1 MQTGFFGFVKERH
14 DNYPYEVMDV
24 SLLQQIQI
32 TAQQVAEAISS
43 VLGIEVTIVDDTLT
57 RIAGTG
63 DHKQTIGQ
71 VVAGRSLYQKVL
83 QEKKEIIIT
92 DVTTDAQCRDCDRQP
107 VCKQLAELCCPIL
120 IGTEVI
126 GIIGLIAFSAE
137 HRQEIIAKNERLLTF
152 IRRMG
157 ELLAAKAAEADSM
170 NRLLFMKN
178 QLQTVLNF
186 ITEGVLAIDNTARI
200 ISINYTAET
209 MFRVKAQDVIGFHIN
224 EVFPGSPIPDVLRD
238 GAGFANREVNIWQ
251 QGRQHHYM
259 INAKPMIVDGRIQG
273 TVASLRL
280 ITSGTDIT
288 GSCRKQVIAF
298 ADILGSSAMMEGV
311 KAQARKAAATASTVL
326 ITGESGTGKEL
337 FAQAIHGE
345 SSRGS
350 GPFIA
355 VNCAAI
361 PENLLESELFGY
373 EEGSFT
379 GARKGGKPG
388 KFQLAN
394 GGTLFLDEIGDM
406 PLSLQAKMLR
416 VLQERTVEPVGCM
429 RVLPVDVRIIA
440 ATNRNLEQLVAAGQ
454 FREDLFYRLHVFVL
468 EIPPLRE
475 RKEDIRELADYLL
488 RKHAG
493 SAGKDVSGFTDEAYG
508 TLEQYDWPGNIRE
521 LENAVECTVIR
532 AEGSRITKADLP
544 LKVSCQAGERPRQA
558 KQPVAVSPAE
568 EMERQAITAALQLFG
583 FTVEGKKQAA
593 AHLGMGIAT
602 LYRKLKKYQL

>member
-1 MQTGFFGFVKERH
+1 M
-14 DNYPYEVMDV
+14 

-63 DHKQTIGQ
+63 DHKNTIGQ
-71 VVAGRSLYQKVL
+71 IIAGRSLYQKVL
-83 QEKKEIIIT
+83 EDKKEIIIT
-92 DVTTDAQCRDCDRQP
+92 DVTTDEQCRSCDRQSA
-107 VCKQLAELCCPIL
+107 CKQLAELCCPIL
-120 IGTEVI
+120 IGAKVI

-137 HRQEIIAKNERLLTF
+137 HRQEIITKNVRLLAF

-186 ITEGVLAIDNTARI
+186 IAEGVLAIDNTARI
-200 ISINYTAET
+200 ISINYAAET

-224 EVFPGSPIPDVLRD
+224 EVFPGSPIPDVLRE
-238 GAGFANREVNIWQ
+238 GVGFANREVNIWQ
-251 QGRQHHYM
+251 HGRQHHYM
-259 INAKPMIVDGRIQG
+259 INAKPMIVDGMIQG
-273 TVASLRL
+273 TVASLRMVTAAVDYAGMSNKPVL
-280 ITSGTDIT
+280 SFEAII
-288 GSCRKQVIAF
+288 
-298 ADILGSSAMMEGV
+298 GSSTVMQEI
-311 KAQARKAAATASTVL
+311 KIQARKAAATASTVL
-326 ITGESGTGKEL
+326 ITGESGTGKEI
-337 FAQAIHGE
+337 FAQAIHCE
-345 SSRGS
+345 SNRSTK
-350 GPFIA
+350 PFVA

-388 KFQLAN
+388 KFQVAN

-406 PLSLQAKMLR
+406 PLALQAKILR
-416 VLQERTVEPVGCM
+416 VLQERMVEPVGCM

-468 EIPPLRE
+468 MLPALRE
-475 RKEDIRELADYLL
+475 RRGDVRQLADYLL
-488 RKHAG
+488 QKHTGPVAEG
-493 SAGKDVSGFTDEAYG
+493 VRMFTDDAYEA
-508 TLEQYDWPGNIRE
+508 LEQYAWPGNIRE
-521 LENAVECTVIR
+521 LENTIECTVIR
-532 AEGSRITKADLP
+532 TEGSVIAKEDLP
-544 LKVSCQAGERPRQA
+544 SKIIAGLKVGA
-558 KQPVAVSPAE
+558 KLDPGKAAVAPDHA
-568 EMERQAITAALQLFG
+568 ERQAILAALQLFG
-583 FTVEGKKQAA
+583 TTVEGKKQAA
-593 AHLGMGIAT
+593 AHLGIGIAT
-602 LYRKLKKYQL
+602 LYRKMNRHDL

>member
-1 MQTGFFGFVKERH
+1 M
-14 DNYPYEVMDV
+14 

-63 DHKQTIGQ
+63 DHKNTIGQ
-71 VVAGRSLYQKVL
+71 VIAGRALYKKVL
-83 QEKKEIIIT
+83 EDKKEIIIT
-92 DVTTDAQCRDCDRQP
+92 DVTTDEQCRSCDRQP
-107 VCKQLAELCCPIL
+107 ACKQLAELCCPIL
-120 IGTEVI
+120 IGAKVI

-137 HRQEIIAKNERLLTF
+137 HRQEIITKNVRLLAF

-200 ISINYTAET
+200 ISINYAAET

-224 EVFPGSPIPDVLRD
+224 EVFPGSPIPDVLRE
-238 GAGFANREVNIWQ
+238 GVGFANREVNIWQ
-251 QGRQHHYM
+251 HGRQHHYM
-259 INAKPMIVDGRIQG
+259 INAKPMIVDGMIQG
-273 TVASLRL
+273 TVASLRMV
-280 ITSGTDIT
+280 T
-288 GSCRKQVIAF
+288 AA
-298 ADILGSSAMMEGV
+298 ADYAGLSNKPVLSFEAIISSSKIMQEI
-311 KAQARKAAATASTVL
+311 KLQARKAAATTSTVL
-326 ITGESGTGKEL
+326 ITGESGTGKEI
-337 FAQAIHGE
+337 FAQAIHCE
-345 SSRGS
+345 SNRSTK
-350 GPFIA
+350 PFVT

-388 KFQLAN
+388 KFQVAN

-406 PLSLQAKMLR
+406 PLALQAKILR
-416 VLQERTVEPVGCM
+416 VLQERMVEPVGCM

-468 EIPPLRE
+468 MLPALRE
-475 RKEDIRELADYLL
+475 RRGDIRQLADYLL
-488 RKHAG
+488 QKHAG
-493 SAGKDVSGFTDEAYG
+493 PAEEGVGRFSDDAYEV
-508 TLEQYDWPGNIRE
+508 LEQYDWPGNIRE
-521 LENAVECTVIR
+521 LENTIECTVIR
-532 AEGSRITKADLP
+532 AEGSRITKEDLP
-544 LKVSCQAGERPRQA
+544 PKITAGVKGGA
-558 KQPVAVSPAE
+558 KQDLGKAAAAPAHA
-568 EMERQAITAALQLFG
+568 ERQAILAALQLFG
-583 FTVEGKKQAA
+583 ATVQGKKRAA
-593 AHLGMGIAT
+593 AHLGIGIAT
-602 LYRKLKKYQL
+602 LYRKMNRYEL